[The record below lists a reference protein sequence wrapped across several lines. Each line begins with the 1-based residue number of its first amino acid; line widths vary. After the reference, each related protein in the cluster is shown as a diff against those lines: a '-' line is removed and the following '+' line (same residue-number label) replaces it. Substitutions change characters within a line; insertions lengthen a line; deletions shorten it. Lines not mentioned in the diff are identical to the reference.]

1 MRSLIDLSS
10 PLVTLTLTSIIASTG
25 AFLCR
30 EATST
35 PLPVA
40 RPKRGVLSSPQQERE
55 PNARSEPNG
64 DNAPRATERT
74 EPAIDRGDESSASPL
89 PFRHARLLDVR
100 GALTLDSR
108 AGRDEPDRDRSL
120 DVASWGAD
128 PIVWSEA
135 RRTGTTA
142 NPNGWSRVL
151 EMELDLAW
159 EQLRILAGEHGDRPD
174 PTVDLRRGEERLR
187 SYLQEQLG
195 PDGLARLHQLAW
207 RRACDRHSLYQM
219 LAIGSLGEDLA
230 VENPI
235 RDELSFAIEEEIER
249 LRSEILATER
259 ALLNEIAE
267 RLEPPHAAA
276 LLERYGDDDLWSRMP
291 LIDFDRLDDRLTL
304 TAFKRQS
311 VAEFYE
317 DPAAVSDPV
326 KFGMGSS
333 PLPNRSPRDLARLE
347 GLFSLDAEQQ
357 AELARRREELEFR
370 FFDLSRELERE
381 RRRSPKGARVDELR
395 REMEQLRRR
404 TETLV
409 DDLVDVPQ
417 RLESERI
424 EDLIA
429 FRYWGM
435 TQMLVSG
442 SVGYDLG
449 LTESERDEVVA
460 LVETLRR
467 RLKESRRRLIDDH
480 ERRLTELLD
489 EPTRARLTATLGEP
503 PVEFPPIDPARY
515 VATLERAVESLPSYW
530 SGDGVRPNDPDR
542 ELDRPRLRLSPSRRI
557 PSR

>member
-30 EATST
+30 EAASP
-35 PLPVA
+35 PLQVE
-40 RPKRGVLSSPQQERE
+40 RPKRGVLSSPSQERE
-55 PNARSEPNG
+55 PNEASS
-64 DNAPRATERT
+64 DHAARATETR
-74 EPAIDRGDESSASPL
+74 EPIADHTDDASAGPL

-100 GALTLDSR
+100 GALSLDSR

-120 DVASWGAD
+120 DVATWGAD

-135 RRTGTTA
+135 RRSRATA
-142 NPNGWSRVL
+142 SANGWSRVL

-174 PTVDLRRGEERLR
+174 PTVELRRGEQRLR
-187 SYLQEQLG
+187 SFLQEQLG
-195 PDGLARLHQLAW
+195 AVGVARLHQLAW
-207 RRACDRHSLYQM
+207 RRSCDRHTLYQM

-230 VENPI
+230 IDNPT
-235 RDELSFAIEEEIER
+235 RDELSFAIEAEIER

-291 LIDFDRLDDRLTL
+291 LIDFDRIDDRLQL

-311 VAEFYE
+311 VAEFYD

-347 GLFSLDAEQQ
+347 GLFSLDADQRT
-357 AELARRREELEFR
+357 ELARRREELEYR
-370 FFDLSRELERE
+370 FFDLSHELERE

-404 TETLV
+404 TGTLV
-409 DDLVDVPQ
+409 DELIDVPQ

-449 LTESERDEVVA
+449 LTEPERDRIVA
-460 LVETLRR
+460 RVDALRR
-467 RLKESRRRLIDDH
+467 RLNESRRRLIDEH

-489 EPTRARLTATLGEP
+489 ESTRASLTATLGEP
-503 PVEFPPIDPARY
+503 PVEFPPIDPARH